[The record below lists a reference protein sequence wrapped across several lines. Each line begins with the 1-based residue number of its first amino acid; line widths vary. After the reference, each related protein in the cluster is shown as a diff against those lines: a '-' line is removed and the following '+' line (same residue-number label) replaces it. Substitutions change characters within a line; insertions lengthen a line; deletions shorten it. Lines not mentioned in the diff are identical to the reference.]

1 MKSSYLNL
9 GKYYGILSGVASS
22 LSYAVAG
29 LLWAIAAEK
38 YNRKY
43 LITMSCIIYS
53 SCSFFSGQIN
63 SLFVFALMRFFKGA
77 AISASSP
84 VIYSMV
90 NDYFPKEKITTANSL
105 L

>member
-43 LITMSCIIYS
+43 LITISVYFFTVFSTSDSYALRRCKIA
-53 SCSFFSGQIN
+53 SF
-63 SLFVFALMRFFKGA
+63 KTE
-77 AISASSP
+77 
-84 VIYSMV
+84 
-90 NDYFPKEKITTANSL
+90 EKYHN
-105 L
+105 